1 MPSPTLADL
10 DAAAEAAAARAYAR
24 RDAAAVVDL
33 ISEVV
38 CAGLREDGPPS
49 PRVRRAPPS
58 PPRPAAAAP
67 PSPPRPAPAAPRT
80 PSPPPKADDGDDA
93 ALKARALRHADD
105 EIVATLL
112 ARIAALEGQLA
123 AGASPTGAAASP
135 VLDRFF

>member
-1 MPSPTLADL
+1 MS
-10 DAAAEAAAARAYAR
+10 AA
-24 RDAAAVVDL
+24 
-33 ISEVV
+33 S
-38 CAGLREDGPPS
+38 
-49 PRVRRAPPS
+49 
-58 PPRPAAAAP
+58 
-67 PSPPRPAPAAPRT
+67 
-80 PSPPPKADDGDDA
+80 SPPPNADDGDDA